1 MIMPS
6 RRLLTAVALWAG
18 LALLMALSPL
28 FSSALTGL
36 LWWLWSG
43 AGAVL
48 GTLTLLDLALAW
60 RRPAPLAERRLP
72 AAFAAGQPGTVQ
84 VRLRSASF
92 PPGSLLADQHPGDD
106 AHTGLPVALSPAQDE
121 DTLVEYPYRPARR
134 GVARFGAVRLW
145 CPSPLGWW
153 QRRHDLP
160 AASEIP
166 VYPDFS
172 WLRGDGLADTP
183 QIQRQ
188 QGRHLR
194 RSTGDGQ
201 EFHQLR
207 DYRPGDTLRQV
218 DWRATA
224 RRGSLISREYRD
236 EQNRHLI
243 LLLDGGQRMAPAV
256 GARTV
261 FDHALDASL
270 LLASSAL
277 DQGDRPGLML
287 FSGQQPLW
295 VPPLRNRSSLN
306 LLLNQV
312 YPLHPGELTSD
323 YSSAAGDLLLRWRRQ
338 ALVVLITR
346 LQPDDSDDLLH
357 AIRLLRGRSRI
368 LIGDMQLPDQ
378 QALARADVIDVDQAL
393 RIAADAQFQ
402 QARQALYARLRHAG
416 VMVTDGT
423 PQTLPGR
430 LNRLYLSLRR
440 AGRL

>member
-1 MIMPS
+1 MMIPT
-6 RRLLTAVALWAG
+6 RRLQTAVALWSG
-18 LALLMALSPL
+18 LALLMAFSPL
-28 FSSALTGL
+28 FSSQLPRL
-36 LWWLWSG
+36 LWWLWLG
-43 AGAVL
+43 AGALL
-48 GTLTLLDLALAW
+48 GTLALLDLILAR
-60 RRPAPLAERRLP
+60 RRPAPRAERQLP
-72 AAFAAGQPGTVQ
+72 AAFAAGLPGTVR
-84 VRLRSASF
+84 VRVRSVTLPA
-92 PPGSLLADQHPGDD
+92 GSLLADQHPGDD
-106 AHTGLPVALSPAQDE
+106 AHTGLPLSLAPATEE
-121 DTLVEYPYRPARR
+121 DTLVDYPYRPARR
-134 GVARFGAVRLW
+134 GVAHFGAIRLW
-145 CPSPLGWW
+145 CPSPLGLW
-153 QRRHDLP
+153 QLRHDLP
-160 AASEIP
+160 AASAIP

-172 WLRGDGLADTP
+172 WLQGEGLADTP
-183 QIQRQ
+183 QTQRQ

-194 RSTGDGQ
+194 RSAGDGQ

-243 LLLDGGQRMAPAV
+243 LLLDGGQRLATAV
-256 GARTV
+256 GPRTV

-295 VPPLRNRSSLN
+295 VPPLRNRSGLH

-378 QALARADVIDVDQAL
+378 QALARADVSDVDQAL
-393 RIAADAQFQ
+393 RIAADAHFQ
-402 QARQALYARLRHAG
+402 QERQALYARLRHAG